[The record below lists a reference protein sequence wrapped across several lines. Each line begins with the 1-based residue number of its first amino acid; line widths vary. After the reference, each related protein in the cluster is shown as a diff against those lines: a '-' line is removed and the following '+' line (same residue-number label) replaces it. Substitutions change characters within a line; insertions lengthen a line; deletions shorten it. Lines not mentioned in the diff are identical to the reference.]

1 MADDFL
7 TAADL
12 LIVNDQNADSNLDIS
27 DVLDDAP
34 LMSRLPAVDAT
45 GGNIHKFIKQIEA
58 PLVGFRDIN
67 DGRDHDSSVD
77 EAVTID
83 LAILDASFSVDVAVA
98 DAYRGG
104 TRALLEKEA
113 KRHLRAAFR
122 KADDTI
128 VSGTSADFVGLK
140 NSFPNG
146 SGVPWSTPATVLLSN
161 KADGAGGSDLTS
173 VYSLKLGDNGC
184 AVVLGAG
191 GLEIGESQI
200 QRVSGSSSGHYMAWV
215 TPIHCWIGLQVGGI
229 NTVGRIC
236 NISSGDDTTLTD
248 AMVFEHLTKW
258 EQSDPSILVM
268 NRRSRE
274 QLRSSRTATNATGAF
289 ADMPVESAGIEIV
302 TSESVLSNETDQA

>member
-34 LMSRLPAVDAT
+34 LMSRLPAVEAT
-45 GGNIHKFIKQIEA
+45 GGNIHKYIKQTEA

-77 EAVTID
+77 EAVTVN

-104 TRALLEKEA
+104 TRALLEREA

-128 VSGTSADFVGLK
+128 VSGTSADFVGLTGAF
-140 NSFPNG
+140 S
-146 SGVPWSTPATVLLSN
+146 SWSTPATVMLSN

-215 TPIHCWIGLQVGGI
+215 TPIHCWIGLQVGSI

-258 EQSDPSILVM
+258 QQSDPSILVM

-289 ADMPVESAGIEIV
+289 ADMPTESAGIEIV
-302 TSESVLSNETDQA
+302 VSESVLSNETEVS

>member
-34 LMSRLPAVDAT
+34 LMSRLPAVEAT
-45 GGNIHKFIKQIEA
+45 GGNIHKFIKQVEA

-77 EAVTID
+77 EAVTIN

-128 VSGTSADFVGLK
+128 VSGTSADFVGLTGAF
-140 NSFPNG
+140 S
-146 SGVPWSTPATVLLSN
+146 SWSTPATVMLSN
-161 KADGAGGSDLTS
+161 KAAGAGGSDLTS

-200 QRVSGSSSGHYMAWV
+200 QRVSGSASGHYMAWV
-215 TPIHCWIGLQVGGI
+215 TPIYCWIGLQVGSI

-258 EQSDPSILVM
+258 QQSDPSILVM

-289 ADMPVESAGIEIV
+289 ADMPTESAGIEIV
-302 TSESVLSNETDQA
+302 VSESVLSNETDQA